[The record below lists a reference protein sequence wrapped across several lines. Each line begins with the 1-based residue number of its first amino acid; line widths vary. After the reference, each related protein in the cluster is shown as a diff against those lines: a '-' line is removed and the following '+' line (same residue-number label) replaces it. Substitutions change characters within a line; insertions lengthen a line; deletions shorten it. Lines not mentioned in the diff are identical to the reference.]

1 MLRPYTQ
8 PTSRQ
13 PATLHAPPRAILRA
27 HVLRRDLGVRDLAG
41 VRVDLEDLG
50 GAHREIAQQYH
61 LGERARM
68 AGEARAGRR
77 AALARRDPL
86 GVDAFEARVLLR
98 RRVGDD
104 LRLTG
109 FVQQS
114 RLLAVD
120 PRHELALVSDPQL
133 AAGIERP
140 GQRVGDFLGARR
152 IQAAVPPHDLYL
164 GSIALRGEGVGDA
177 RARGR
182 ALGEQLGRFGL
193 DPRRVA
199 QVERPERRIHRVAG
213 DVAQGTGAEVPP
225 TAPLERRV
233 RGVIGAGRGGAEPQ
247 VPIDPGG
254 RVVLFE
260 RPLDRLRPDRPV
272 GPELDLAH
280 RPDGAGFDPLAD
292 LPRALAGVAL
302 VPHLRRD
309 LGLAGRF
316 DQLAHLPQGPGE
328 RLLDAGVLA
337 HFHRH
342 HTGDSVRVIGRR
354 DGDRID
360 VLPLFLEQHAKIFEA
375 LGLGER
381 REGRR
386 PLVLVHVAQCV
397 DVRSGFRDALHVVRS
412 HAAHADAGDVDRV
425 AGRAAPPAEHVA
437 RDDGE
442 RDADAHVADELASR
456 DAFPSHDATLPSRPP
471 RARARAR
478 PPGETVLRTRT

>member
-1 MLRPYTQ
+1 MQGVRLVTRPAPNSVARATSGWWLSVSLRPASIVPGHTRPYSRNLPRTRRGAACCAPTPQ

-86 GVDAFEARVLLR
+86 GVDALEARVLLR

-152 IQAAVPPHDLYL
+152 IQAAVPPPDLDL
-164 GSIALRGEGVGDA
+164 GSIALRVEGVGDA
-177 RARGR
+177 RARRR
-182 ALGEQLGRFGL
+182 APPPQLGLLGL

-199 QVERPERRIHRVAG
+199 EVERPERRIHRVTG
-213 DVAQGTGAEVPP
+213 DVAQGAGAEVPP
-225 TAPLERRV
+225 AAPL
-233 RGVIGAGRGGAEPQ
+233 
-247 VPIDPGG
+247 
-254 RVVLFE
+254 
-260 RPLDRLRPDRPV
+260 
-272 GPELDLAH
+272 
-280 RPDGAGFDPLAD
+280 
-292 LPRALAGVAL
+292 
-302 VPHLRRD
+302 
-309 LGLAGRF
+309 
-316 DQLAHLPQGPGE
+316 
-328 RLLDAGVLA
+328 
-337 HFHRH
+337 
-342 HTGDSVRVIGRR
+342 
-354 DGDRID
+354 
-360 VLPLFLEQHAKIFEA
+360 
-375 LGLGER
+375 
-381 REGRR
+381 
-386 PLVLVHVAQCV
+386 
-397 DVRSGFRDALHVVRS
+397 
-412 HAAHADAGDVDRV
+412 
-425 AGRAAPPAEHVA
+425 
-437 RDDGE
+437 
-442 RDADAHVADELASR
+442 
-456 DAFPSHDATLPSRPP
+456 
-471 RARARAR
+471 
-478 PPGETVLRTRT
+478 